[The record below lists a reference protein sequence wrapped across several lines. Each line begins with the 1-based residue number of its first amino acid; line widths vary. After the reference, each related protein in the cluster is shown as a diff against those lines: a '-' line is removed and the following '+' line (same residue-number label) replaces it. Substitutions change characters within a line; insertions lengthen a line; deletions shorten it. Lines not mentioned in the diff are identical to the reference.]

1 MGAVVRA
8 SGDRGM
14 TTGHAIAR
22 LKVTLEDVE
31 PAVMRRLDVP
41 LRIRLD
47 RLHLVLQAALGW
59 TNSHLY
65 EFTAGGTGW
74 GVPDPDFGDGPLPAP
89 KATLHAVIEETG
101 ARTIHYVY
109 DYGDNWN
116 HVIRIERIGEPDPQ
130 ALYPQLVAAT
140 GRCPPEDVGGRQAML
155 NSSPPSPTRRTKSI
169 SRCSLGVAAPST
181 PRLPMLIASRTSSI
195 ASPANG
201 RSGRVSRRPCRRDP
215 EASRVAP
222 LPKQRCKQRLGP
234 PKPLV
239 GKDHRLRLAHR
250 VPDQTLAVE
259 AIERVPVEAL
269 PGPAP
274 VMKRQAKQREHR
286 IVDLIGVDLH
296 TSDATTPKPPL
307 STFFSAALGEGL
319 RSRAGELALCGIAAI
334 WQAFP
339 FMAGNGNVSGS

>member
-1 MGAVVRA
+1 MGAVAQA

-74 GVPDPDFGDGPLPAP
+74 GVPDPDFGDGPLPAA

-140 GRCPPEDVGGRQAML
+140 GRCPPEDVGGAPGYAEFLAAIADPTHEEHQQML
-155 NSSPPSPTRRTKSI
+155 TW
-169 SRCSLGVAAPST
+169 CGGAF
-181 PRLPMLIASRTSSI
+181 
-195 ASPANG
+195 
-201 RSGRVSRRPCRRDP
+201 DP
-215 EASRVAP
+215 ET
-222 LPKQRCKQRLGP
+222 
-234 PKPLV
+234 
-239 GKDHRLRLAHR
+239 
-250 VPDQTLAVE
+250 PDVD
-259 AIERVPVEAL
+259 
-269 PGPAP
+269 
-274 VMKRQAKQREHR
+274 R
-286 IVDLIGVDLH
+286 I
-296 TSDATTPKPPL
+296 
-307 STFFSAALGEGL
+307 
-319 RSRAGELALCGIAAI
+319 AGELDRLARKWTQRPRKPKAAS
-334 WQAFP
+334 P
-339 FMAGNGNVSGS
+339 RS